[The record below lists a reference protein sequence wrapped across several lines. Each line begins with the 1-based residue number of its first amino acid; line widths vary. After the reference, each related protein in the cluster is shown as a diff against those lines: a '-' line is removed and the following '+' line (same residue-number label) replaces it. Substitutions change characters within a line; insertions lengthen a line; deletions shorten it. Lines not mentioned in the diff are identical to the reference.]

1 MRDGVIA
8 VVPLTRGWRFVSENY
23 TRPLHVKRTQ
33 LPLLPQRQ
41 STLHGIQGATAD
53 PGLVAYWRF
62 PLKLSKELLWLAHYV
77 ILSRPRRQAS
87 FISHGLPKR
96 EILEQ
101 GPPESMSEAFQRL
114 FGDKIQ
120 ATNAASEVARRKLK
134 WPPRPQT

>member
-41 STLHGIQGATAD
+41 STLHGIQGTTAD

-62 PLKLSKELLWLAHYV
+62 PPKLSKESLWLAHYV
-77 ILSRPRRQAS
+77 ILSRPRRLANLV
-87 FISHGLPKR
+87 SHGLIAYAYEWR
-96 EILEQ
+96 N
-101 GPPESMSEAFQRL
+101 GYR
-114 FGDKIQ
+114 
-120 ATNAASEVARRKLK
+120 
-134 WPPRPQT
+134 